1 MVLRSDETGHWAG
14 VVKMRSD
21 VEQAV
26 QLLKRGDVDAL
37 EKALEL
43 LQTSIFS
50 FSMRVC
56 GQQEDAEDTMQ
67 EVLIKSLPY
76 LPTFTSSKALAVWLY
91 KVARNSC
98 LLSRRKSKFAP
109 KVEMSL
115 EELMPNGEELEA
127 FSLGPNSS
135 PEWAAIRGQ
144 RDERVREAIRKLPP
158 HYRIVI
164 VLRDMEGLSD
174 DEVADITGLRPATV
188 HMRLHRA
195 RLFMRKEL
203 AKPGA
208 TTTGGV
214 KKRKRRSP
222 NVPGHHR
229 KMFSGLLDY
238 LDGQLDDFSCSEM
251 ETHLNACE
259 PCKQLLHSFE
269 TTISSCRNTSAD
281 HPNQT
286 KAAELRRQLL
296 AAYSRAL
303 ASAEI

>member
-1 MVLRSDETGHWAG
+1 MVLRSDETEHWAG
-14 VVKMRSD
+14 VAEMRSD

-26 QLLKRGDVDAL
+26 HLLKRGDVDAL

-43 LQTSIFS
+43 LQTSVFS

-76 LPTFTSSKALAVWLY
+76 LPKFTNSKALAVWLY

-115 EELMPNGEELEA
+115 EELMPKGEELEA
-127 FSLGPNSS
+127 FDLGTRDS

-144 RDERVREAIRKLPP
+144 QDKRVREAIRSLPP

-164 VLRDMEGLSD
+164 VLRDMEGLTD
-174 DEVADITGLRPATV
+174 DEVAEITGLRPGTV
-188 HMRLHRA
+188 HVRLHRA
-195 RLFMRKEL
+195 RLFVRKEL
-203 AKPGA
+203 AKLNSPIKSSVTHKKA
-208 TTTGGV
+208 KSLSSTGHC
-214 KKRKRRSP
+214 K
-222 NVPGHHR
+222 

-238 LDGQLDDFSCSEM
+238 LDGQLDDFSCLEM

-259 PCKQLLHSFE
+259 PCKEFLRSFE
-269 TTISSCRNTSAD
+269 TTISSCRNASAEYPD
-281 HPNQT
+281 PI
-286 KAAELRRQLL
+286 KAATLRRQLL

-303 ASAEI
+303 ASAEV